1 MSQVFPTTPKNVFRV
16 SFTREIE
23 QSRWQMSEQGFEL
36 SHIGKMFFNH
46 EVQNKSGYFSYNRDL
61 YHLGNTPIDTIETIE
76 SWLNRFNEETSS
88 NLPLFE
94 SGYLD
99 TDNSIFVGGQFLEQK
114 KRKIRGRKLNIAYG
128 MSDNITISLDV
139 PILDRYTLN
148 QSFSGTGNRIEGIN
162 EIVTYLQN
170 AKLNL
175 EKFINSDKYFF
186 MRKGLRDTVQMI
198 YDNYFSSSGE
208 NSVIWAI
215 EMPDDPL
222 NQGFTDTRFFD
233 NTSLRD
239 TVNLNDLIDYYYPSK
254 KTASGLGDIKMSFT
268 ILLRGSPSW
277 SEADQRGAIY
287 GRLEILLPYGYTIG
301 SYLSEGKKQFKKFNL
316 GKGITRWSPG
326 IFGEYLFNGKMRPR
340 IFGNLNFTASTPE
353 FLYTPVNLFSA
364 SHTHPD
370 SIVAIIG
377 EDFKFKEGN
386 FIRYNIGFDF
396 EPKPDRIR
404 VRIKTNYVVKSRDS
418 YLSND
423 KNWDRWMQSHEGY
436 DSKFSARSIFLE
448 GFVLNS
454 ISKNRVGPFSF
465 NMYTGLKK
473 SIFSRNTFDSWK
485 FYWGVNFYLQS
496 W

>member
-1 MSQVFPTTPKNVFRV
+1 
-16 SFTREIE
+16 
-23 QSRWQMSEQGFEL
+23 MSEQGFEL

-114 KRKIRGRKLNIAYG
+114 KERFAERKLNIAYG

-186 MRKGLRDTVQMI
+186 MKRSKRHTVQMI

-208 NSVIWAI
+208 NSVLWAI

-254 KTASGLGDIKMSFT
+254 KTASGLGDIKM
-268 ILLRGSPSW
+268 
-277 SEADQRGAIY
+277 
-287 GRLEILLPYGYTIG
+287 
-301 SYLSEGKKQFKKFNL
+301 
-316 GKGITRWSPG
+316 
-326 IFGEYLFNGKMRPR
+326 
-340 IFGNLNFTASTPE
+340 E
-353 FLYTPVNLFSA
+353 FY
-364 SHTHPD
+364 
-370 SIVAIIG
+370 
-377 EDFKFKEGN
+377 
-386 FIRYNIGFDF
+386 
-396 EPKPDRIR
+396 
-404 VRIKTNYVVKSRDS
+404 
-418 YLSND
+418 
-423 KNWDRWMQSHEGY
+423 
-436 DSKFSARSIFLE
+436 
-448 GFVLNS
+448 
-454 ISKNRVGPFSF
+454 
-465 NMYTGLKK
+465 
-473 SIFSRNTFDSWK
+473 NTFAGFAIVVRGRSKRRNLW
-485 FYWGVNFYLQS
+485 
-496 W
+496 